1 VPALSRPEPPLLTER
16 RHTLILE
23 RLDREGAVAIA
34 ALCEALG
41 VSRETVRRDLAV
53 LAGQN
58 RLRQTRGG
66 ALSFGPG
73 EPDIARRRAVNL
85 AGKRA
90 IGRAAAALVRDGMAV
105 ILDSG
110 TTTDCVAEALAARQN
125 LRVTTNSLTIAL
137 RLGRHNGNRV
147 VLLGGELQ
155 GHEDATLGADAVATL
170 ARYRADIAFVG
181 AGAIASD
188 GTLTDFTSDG
198 AALRGRML
206 AAAKIAAVVADHTKF
221 GKVTPVR
228 VPGFEHATH
237 LITDRTPDKALAAKL
252 KSRRIKLLV
261 AR

>member
-1 VPALSRPEPPLLTER
+1 
-16 RHTLILE
+16 LE

-53 LAGQN
+53 LAGKN

-66 ALSFGPG
+66 ALSLGPG

-110 TTTDCVAEALAARQN
+110 TTTDCIADALAARRN
-125 LRVTTNSLTIAL
+125 LAITTNSLTIAL

-188 GTLTDFTSDG
+188 GTLTDFTRDG
-198 AALRGRML
+198 AELRTRML

-228 VPGFEHATH
+228 VSGFDNATH
-237 LITDRTPDKALAAKL
+237 LITDRAPDKTLVAKL